1 MYGLKIVSLPR
12 PACLQRQYLLTLLKM
27 QTKYKE
33 REETFLLYTYS
44 LKVLLNKL
52 KMQLIWF
59 YWGKHFFKFFMTRD
73 IFHPLDLN
81 LSEIFLC
88 GLILVV

>member
-1 MYGLKIVSLPR
+1 
-12 PACLQRQYLLTLLKM
+12 M

-44 LKVLLNKL
+44 LKVFLNKL

-59 YWGKHFFKFFMTRD
+59 YSGKLFFMTRD
-73 IFHPLDLN
+73 IFHPLDLK

-88 GLILVV
+88 GLILKKLPTFNHF